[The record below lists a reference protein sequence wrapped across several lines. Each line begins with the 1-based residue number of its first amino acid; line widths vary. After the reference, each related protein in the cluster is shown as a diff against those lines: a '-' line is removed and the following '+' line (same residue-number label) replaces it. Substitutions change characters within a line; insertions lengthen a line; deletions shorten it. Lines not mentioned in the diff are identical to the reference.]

1 MAMSK
6 ENGAVVGDSW
16 REYNKSKGAHLWL
29 IDSPE
34 KSRGKRVKG
43 CCRKCGITRRFPKAL
58 EDFISYRQ
66 PSASRKIDVDNI
78 GISDDPIDIRLT

>member
-1 MAMSK
+1 MSMLK
-6 ENGAVVGDSW
+6 ENSAVVEESW

-43 CCRKCGITRRFPKAL
+43 SCRRCGIPRRFPKAI
-58 EDFISYRQ
+58 EDFGEYRQ
-66 PSASRKIDVDNI
+66 PSASKKLNVERMEIL
-78 GISDDPIDIRLT
+78 DIVQLT